1 MDNNNK
7 YIFVNI
13 KKKEIINQY
22 LVIFGIIISLILNI
36 ITQNYNIILF
46 CLLYFVLL
54 YSEPCLIISS
64 LLYLY
69 LIITLFY
76 DIFLE
81 WIFFYMYND
90 CNFYVLSVNVYILKY
105 YIVLLANLVI
115 ILIKII
121 LIITLKYKIS
131 MKDII
136 NVIYYSNNNY

>member
-1 MDNNNK
+1 
-7 YIFVNI
+7 
-13 KKKEIINQY
+13 
-22 LVIFGIIISLILNI
+22 
-36 ITQNYNIILF
+36 
-46 CLLYFVLL
+46 
-54 YSEPCLIISS
+54 
-64 LLYLY
+64 
-69 LIITLFY
+69 
-76 DIFLE
+76 
-81 WIFFYMYND
+81 MYND